1 MDEARFVSALTTGAE
16 AAPIVSLVSDAIRC
30 EGLTKQYRHTV
41 AVHRLDLSVQPGQVF
56 GFLGR
61 NGAGKTTTMRMLL
74 GLIRP
79 TAGRA
84 WLNGRP
90 VPDPGGL
97 ARVGAMIEEP
107 AFYPWLTGRRN
118 VQILARSG
126 PPLPA
131 GRPDPVAAALH
142 RVGLDE
148 VAGRKVKTYSQGMRQ
163 RLGLAV
169 ALLRQPPLLLLDEP
183 GNGLDPAGIREFR
196 HLLRA
201 LADTGTTVFLSS
213 HLLAEVEQVCDQVA
227 VLRDGRLVEQGR
239 VAELTAR
246 RARVRV
252 VLRPADQPDAQRLLS
267 EWSARADGA
276 DALLVA
282 TADARRVNQVLG
294 RAGIWADQISVERT
308 GLEETFLAV
317 TGSGP
322 GIEEAAD
329 APAAR

>member
-1 MDEARFVSALTTGAE
+1 M
-16 AAPIVSLVSDAIRC
+16 
-30 EGLTKQYRHTV
+30 
-41 AVHRLDLSVQPGQVF
+41 
-56 GFLGR
+56 
-61 NGAGKTTTMRMLL
+61 
-74 GLIRP
+74 
-79 TAGRA
+79 
-84 WLNGRP
+84 
-90 VPDPGGL
+90 
-97 ARVGAMIEEP
+97 
-107 AFYPWLTGRRN
+107 
-118 VQILARSG
+118 
-126 PPLPA
+126 
-131 GRPDPVAAALH
+131 
-142 RVGLDE
+142 
-148 VAGRKVKTYSQGMRQ
+148 
-163 RLGLAV
+163 
-169 ALLRQPPLLLLDEP
+169 
-183 GNGLDPAGIREFR
+183 
-196 HLLRA
+196 
-201 LADTGTTVFLSS
+201 
-213 HLLAEVEQVCDQVA
+213 
-227 VLRDGRLVEQGR
+227 LRDGRLVEQGR